1 MDVVEGTEAHL
12 DAMVELI
19 YENFEYHKQF
29 DKRVILNDDLKISI
43 REYFGKRIALDNS
56 KFYLAKEND
65 LFVGIIGVKVYNL
78 LPINESAKV
87 GYVEDLYVKQQYRG
101 RKIATAL
108 NNAANTYFTSNMV
121 EEVSLN
127 VMKANLDAIGFYEKM
142 GFKTI
147 SYKMIREL

>member
-78 LPINESAKV
+78 LPINGSAKV

-108 NNAANTYFTSNMV
+108 YNAANTYFTSNMV

>member
-78 LPINESAKV
+78 LPINGSAKV
-87 GYVEDLYVKQQYRG
+87 GYVEDLYVKPQYRG

-108 NNAANTYFTSNMV
+108 NNAANIYFTSNMV